1 MKVQILLWKWIICRL
16 FACWWGSN
24 LGNNILVVASFQMS
38 RKNRSE
44 KIWISSSWLAGL
56 VQQNIFC
63 DIKVH
68 SPLDWDQL
76 GSNSSSS
83 LFTKIWDVE
92 TETVGLGW
100 AGPDSFTWWSV
111 QWPLEQFPYNILELP
126 DCQTG
131 SFIVRT
137 DKNRLWF
144 PTISYF
150 KTVIPGSK
158 KTYCLTFNSNKDF
171 VQYDLRFRALTSF
184 R

>member
-1 MKVQILLWKWIICRL
+1 
-16 FACWWGSN
+16 
-24 LGNNILVVASFQMS
+24 MS

-44 KIWISSSWLAGL
+44 KIWISSSWLAGVL
-56 VQQNIFC
+56 QQNIFC

-83 LFTKIWDVE
+83 SRSLFTKIWDVE

-100 AGPDSFTWWSV
+100 ARQLHLVISPMALGAVSLQYLWAA
-111 QWPLEQFPYNILELP
+111 LL
-126 DCQTG
+126 QTG